1 MGYFY
6 RKTKQSGVTLPND
19 PIRPDLRASLMAA
32 LQGLSRATS
41 LPMDFLLYGCVGG
54 FGAAVH
60 FSLLAILLDGFG
72 LPFLPSHTAVTFAVM
87 VLNFVLNNRFTFPDH
102 RLYGAA
108 FAAGL
113 FRFCLI
119 SSLGALINV
128 AAAYVTIRLVPFW
141 PFATLIGIAAGTV
154 WNYRLSKRH
163 TWKAH

>member
-1 MGYFY
+1 M
-6 RKTKQSGVTLPND
+6 PNE
-19 PIRPDLRASLMAA
+19 PIRSELPASLMAA

-41 LPMDFLLYGCVGG
+41 LPLDFLLYGCVGAL
-54 FGAAVH
+54 GAAVH
-60 FSLLAILLDGFG
+60 FSLLAVLLNGLG

-87 VLNFVLNNRFTFPDH
+87 VLNFVLNNRFTFPGH
-102 RLYGAA
+102 RLHGRA

-113 FRFCLI
+113 LRFCLI

-128 AAAYVTIRLVPFW
+128 AAAYITIRLAPFW
-141 PFATLIGIAAGTV
+141 PLATLVGIAAGTV